1 MNELQIFNSEEFGD
15 IRTVTI
21 DNETYFVG
29 KDVATALGYANPKN
43 AVPTHVSEEDKL
55 STQIEYTG
63 QRREV
68 TVINESGLYALIFG
82 SKLESATRF
91 KHWVTSEVLP
101 AIRKTGSYQI
111 APQGEEL
118 LALAVIEA
126 KKTIDSLKDQC
137 KFLGEQA
144 VENQKL
150 ISELQPKANYVDKIL
165 QSKSLVTITQIAK
178 DYGLSGRKMNQ
189 ILNELKIQY
198 KVGRQWVLYSQYQNN
213 GYVHSRTI
221 DITRADGRS
230 DVTMQTEWTQKGR
243 LFLYQKLKK
252 HGYVPLIEQEA

>member
-178 DYGLSGRKMNQ
+178 DYGLK
-189 ILNELKIQY
+189 
-198 KVGRQWVLYSQYQNN
+198 
-213 GYVHSRTI
+213 
-221 DITRADGRS
+221 
-230 DVTMQTEWTQKGR
+230 
-243 LFLYQKLKK
+243 
-252 HGYVPLIEQEA
+252 